1 MWASNLENSTFLQ
14 LLFELN
20 VFFFIT
26 DLTKFGDT
34 WWGSGKHHGSSWLK
48 IPDLVAGAQVEI
60 VQLPMKKKGGFGRH
74 RNVWNC
80 FLKNIQWCASNCAR
94 WLAITPPLTP
104 VHLLIW
110 KVANKHRLRQDAGMG
125 VAWTWLPTKR
135 PLFKMLF
142 HHLSVWIYW
151 IFLTRRWHI
160 FQPCLWQQIQ
170 TLVYSEKRMIT
181 PPHGAPMFLIN
192 VANVPSQMP
201 LW

>member
-1 MWASNLENSTFLQ
+1 MSFFLLPTWLSLETLGEGQENIM
-14 LLFELN
+14 
-20 VFFFIT
+20 V
-26 DLTKFGDT
+26 
-34 WWGSGKHHGSSWLK
+34 HHGLK
-48 IPDLVAGAQVEI
+48 YLILLQEHRWRLSNYPW
-60 VQLPMKKKGGFGRH
+60 KKKGGFGRH